1 MILNVKK
8 SNFIIYVVCLII
20 GLLFIGI
27 AVLLY
32 VFYPNTIADEIMLS
46 IGCSTIPTV
55 VTAYL
60 IDQASE
66 KRENKRILELRNHFL
81 WGMPHG
87 LLWIMKQIIE
97 RYHPSVNSTNK
108 SFYDCFIDS
117 VEVMKSINYGYE
129 ELEQQKDDID
139 AILKDIDYGIS
150 LCVRDCQS
158 IISHDYELEINKIFS
173 KEELLAISY
182 LLEECQRIKNSFI
195 LSDMAEYIELFV
207 KNIIKSIPET
217 KAKADRNVELKNKIV
232 RNWYEISK

>member
-66 KRENKRILELRNHFL
+66 K
-81 WGMPHG
+81 
-87 LLWIMKQIIE
+87 
-97 RYHPSVNSTNK
+97 SV
-108 SFYDCFIDS
+108 
-117 VEVMKSINYGYE
+117 
-129 ELEQQKDDID
+129 
-139 AILKDIDYGIS
+139 
-150 LCVRDCQS
+150 VR
-158 IISHDYELEINKIFS
+158 
-173 KEELLAISY
+173 
-182 LLEECQRIKNSFI
+182 
-195 LSDMAEYIELFV
+195 
-207 KNIIKSIPET
+207 P
-217 KAKADRNVELKNKIV
+217 
-232 RNWYEISK
+232 RNWTYFN